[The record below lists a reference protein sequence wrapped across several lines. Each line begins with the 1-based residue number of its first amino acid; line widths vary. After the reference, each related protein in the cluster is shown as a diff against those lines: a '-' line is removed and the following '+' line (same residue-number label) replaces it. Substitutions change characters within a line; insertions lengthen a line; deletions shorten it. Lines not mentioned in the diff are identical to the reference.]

1 MIQAA
6 ISQIQV
12 LYIRILGYGYATAL
26 QLWQMQIYFG
36 KLAFASKS
44 VEKFLRWVKLG
55 NVVRPDALAALQAEI
70 DAVRRLECSRGH

>member
-26 QLWQMQIYFG
+26 QLWQIYFG